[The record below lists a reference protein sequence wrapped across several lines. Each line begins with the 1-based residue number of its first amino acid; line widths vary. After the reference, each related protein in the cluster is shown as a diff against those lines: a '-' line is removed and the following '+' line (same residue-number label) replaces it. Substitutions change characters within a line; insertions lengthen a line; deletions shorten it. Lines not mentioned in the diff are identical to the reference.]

1 MCSSPIAAKVKTCL
15 PSPCERCYRLRGG
28 SLRPQ
33 LLRKL
38 RCLVRFSG
46 FWQAIAPCAFG
57 HGQSPVRQSFRYA
70 RRRRPIRVVAPDMSG
85 YVSWVEIEDRDQP
98 FFYPRE
104 SKCHHHSHPI
114 QLAPFDPGVQAIQL
128 SPYRACS
135 GEPVYLMESTFPF
148 LASRFVPLSLSTFG
162 LDVEQFPFPQ
172 RTEDYSTAMIAPT
185 GARSVLKISGRPFW
199 SACCSASRQK

>member
-15 PSPCERCYRLRGG
+15 PSPCVRCYRLRGG

-46 FWQAIAPCAFG
+46 RWPAIAHCAFR
-57 HGQSPVRQSFRYA
+57 HGQSPVRQSCRYA
-70 RRRRPIRVVAPDMSG
+70 RRRRPVQVVAPDMSG
-85 YVSWVEIEDRDQP
+85 DVSWVEIEERDQP

-104 SKCHHHSHPI
+104 SECHHRSHPI
-114 QLAPFDPGVQAIQL
+114 QLAPFDPGVQAVQL

-135 GEPVYLMESTFPF
+135 GEPVCLMESTFPF
-148 LASRFVPLSLSTFG
+148 LTSRFVPLSLSIFG
-162 LDVEQFPFPQ
+162 LDVEQFPSPQ
-172 RTEDYSTAMIAPT
+172 GTESYLHCNDCPYGRTV
-185 GARSVLKISGRPFW
+185 GVKNLRSSF
-199 SACCSASRQK
+199 